1 MGESTNACATL
12 RFDRRIRLEF
22 HGATITSDAGLLA
35 CRELDD
41 ALGLTETA
49 DECLQES
56 RGGRNVQH
64 RLVGLL
70 RQSVYSR
77 LAGYEDTNDAE
88 RLADDPTMRVVVGDR
103 GIDKPAASTNT
114 MSRFETEVLTQ
125 DGNVEGLGRL
135 NAEWVDG
142 AMSRTP
148 HRRVILDMD
157 SSESPVHGEQEG
169 ASYNGHFGST
179 CYHPLFVFN
188 QFGDCEGA
196 MLRAGNVHSAHEWRQ
211 VLEPILSRYEEKG
224 VRRYFRADAAFA
236 KPDIYEYLEERRV
249 FYAIRL
255 PSNKVLQY
263 EIAPLL
269 IRPVGRPPKRP
280 VILYDDFWYRAGSWG
295 RARRVVAKV
304 EWHRGELFPR
314 VGFIVTNM
322 TAGPEGVVRFYNG
335 RGTAEQW
342 IKEGKYALNWTRLSC
357 HRFGQPGATVSV
369 HSGVQPW
376 ELPSPVMP
384 AQGGQALV
392 AAERAGQADQDG
404 RPSGT
409 ARAAIDLSAVRG
421 VGSSTVVRGSAGSH
435 RPVIAGA
442 KLREGITT
450 ILPRGRAL
458 QGVGLSSM
466 RFRPHWRGPEDD
478 KDGQEAWFT
487 ARNASLIG

>member
-1 MGESTNACATL
+1 MGESTNSRATL

-49 DECLQES
+49 SECLQES

-64 RLVGLL
+64 RLAGLL

-88 RLADDPTMRVVVGDR
+88 RLADDPTMRVSRWTTEVVIDR
-103 GIDKPAASTNT
+103 PAASTNT

-135 NAEWVDG
+135 NAKWVDG

-196 MLRAGNVHSAHEWRQ
+196 MLRAGNVHSAHRWRD
-211 VLEPILSRYEEKG
+211 VLDPILSRYGATG

-263 EIAPLL
+263 EIAPLA
-269 IRPVGRPPKRP
+269 
-280 VILYDDFWYRAGSWG
+280 DTTC
-295 RARRVVAKV
+295 
-304 EWHRGELFPR
+304 GE
-314 VGFIVTNM
+314 
-322 TAGPEGVVRFYNG
+322 
-335 RGTAEQW
+335 
-342 IKEGKYALNWTRLSC
+342 
-357 HRFGQPGATVSV
+357 
-369 HSGVQPW
+369 
-376 ELPSPVMP
+376 
-384 AQGGQALV
+384 
-392 AAERAGQADQDG
+392 AAEASSDPIRRLLVSCRELGPRSACGGEGGVA
-404 RPSGT
+404 SGESCSLGW
-409 ARAAIDLSAVRG
+409 A
-421 VGSSTVVRGSAGSH
+421 SSSRT
-435 RPVIAGA
+435 
-442 KLREGITT
+442 
-450 ILPRGRAL
+450 
-458 QGVGLSSM
+458 
-466 RFRPHWRGPEDD
+466 
-478 KDGQEAWFT
+478 
-487 ARNASLIG
+487 

>member
-22 HGATITSDAGLLA
+22 RGATITSDAGLLA

-49 DECLQES
+49 SECLQES

-103 GIDKPAASTNT
+103 GIDRPAASTNT
-114 MSRFETEVLTQ
+114 MSRFETKVLTQ

-135 NAEWVDG
+135 NAKWVDG

-196 MLRAGNVHSAHEWRQ
+196 MLRAGNVLARTVMYWIRSCLARQ
-211 VLEPILSRYEEKG
+211 ESVLSGRCRI
-224 VRRYFRADAAFA
+224 A

-255 PSNKVLQY
+255 PSNKVPIRDRSTADTTCG
-263 EIAPLL
+263 EAAEASSDPIRRLL
-269 IRPVGRPPKRP
+269 VSCRELGPRSACGGQGGV
-280 VILYDDFWYRAGSWG
+280 ASG
-295 RARRVVAKV
+295 RAVPSLHRHEHDGWPRRSGAFLQWSWDSRAVDQGGQVRPELDSAVV
-304 EWHRGELFPR
+304 PS
-314 VGFIVTNM
+314 
-322 TAGPEGVVRFYNG
+322 VR
-335 RGTAEQW
+335 
-342 IKEGKYALNWTRLSC
+342 
-357 HRFGQPGATVSV
+357 GQPGASVSILAYNLGNFLRRLCLPKAVKHWSLRSVQVKLIKMGGRLVRHARRLIFQLSEVSV
-369 HSGVQPW
+369 PRRLFEGVLDRIGRLSPT
-376 ELPSPVMP
+376 PS
-384 AQGGQALV
+384 
-392 AAERAGQADQDG
+392 
-404 RPSGT
+404 
-409 ARAAIDLSAVRG
+409 
-421 VGSSTVVRGSAGSH
+421 
-435 RPVIAGA
+435 
-442 KLREGITT
+442 
-450 ILPRGRAL
+450 
-458 QGVGLSSM
+458 
-466 RFRPHWRGPEDD
+466 
-478 KDGQEAWFT
+478 
-487 ARNASLIG
+487 

>member
-1 MGESTNACATL
+1 MGERTNSRAKL

-22 HGATITSDAGLLA
+22 RGATITSDAGLLA

-88 RLADDPTMRVVVGDR
+88 RLADDPAMREVVGDR
-103 GIDKPAASTNT
+103 GIDRPAASTNT

-135 NAEWVDG
+135 NAKCVDG

-157 SSESPVHGEQEG
+157 SSKSPVHGEQEG

-196 MLRAGNVHSAHEWRQ
+196 MLRAGNVHSAHRWRD
-211 VLEPILSRYEEKG
+211 VSAPILSRYGATG

-236 KPDIYEYLEERRV
+236 KPDIYWV
-249 FYAIRL
+249 PGGA
-255 PSNKVLQY
+255 SS
-263 EIAPLL
+263 LL
-269 IRPVGRPPKRP
+269 RN
-280 VILYDDFWYRAGSWG
+280 
-295 RARRVVAKV
+295 
-304 EWHRGELFPR
+304 
-314 VGFIVTNM
+314 T
-322 TAGPEGVVRFYNG
+322 
-335 RGTAEQW
+335 TAEQQSAA
-342 IKEGKYALNWTRLSC
+342 IRDRSTADTTCGEAAEASGDPIRRLLVSC
-357 HRFGQPGATVSV
+357 RELGPCTPG
-369 HSGVQPW
+369 GG
-376 ELPSPVMP
+376 
-384 AQGGQALV
+384 QGGV
-392 AAERAGQADQDG
+392 ASGRAV
-404 RPSGT
+404 PSGGLHCHEHDGWPRRSG
-409 ARAAIDLSAVRG
+409 AILQWSWDSRAVDQ
-421 VGSSTVVRGSAGSH
+421 GSC
-435 RPVIAGA
+435 A
-442 KLREGITT
+442 KKRTG
-450 ILPRGRAL
+450 
-458 QGVGLSSM
+458 
-466 RFRPHWRGPEDD
+466 
-478 KDGQEAWFT
+478 
-487 ARNASLIG
+487 